1 MTACIS
7 LYHQVDLFFYQ
18 RQNICRFL
26 VLSGFK
32 TIVFAH
38 NFMLVAGTSD
48 SPSPKPQIT
57 FHWNGLVEN
66 LGLFSPKCTVMCE
79 LPYLLYTVYCPFMT
93 LRLIFYHYFVSFSL
107 FSLSL
112 SVVSIN
118 YIHKK
123 NNKII
128 NAEKFCSNKCSLYK
142 PTMGKI
148 EGVFLLCFFKKEAFS
163 GTSWTL
169 SQLEDRCH

>member
-1 MTACIS
+1 
-7 LYHQVDLFFYQ
+7 
-18 RQNICRFL
+18 
-26 VLSGFK
+26 
-32 TIVFAH
+32 
-38 NFMLVAGTSD
+38 
-48 SPSPKPQIT
+48 
-57 FHWNGLVEN
+57 
-66 LGLFSPKCTVMCE
+66 
-79 LPYLLYTVYCPFMT
+79 MT

-112 SVVSIN
+112 SVVSIK

-148 EGVFLLCFFKKEAFS
+148 EGVFLLCFLRKRLSAAQAGLCRNLKTDVIKLN
-163 GTSWTL
+163 TSL
-169 SQLEDRCH
+169 YLKGLDSVCSKNQCMG